1 MGGWGEWT
9 SIIVPGVT
17 MFATIVLA
25 WFTFVLAR
33 ATRQLARASEEPRVT
48 ATIQPNLW
56 SMMHCDFIV
65 ENSGNA
71 PAYDVVVAITPEP
84 EQHQSRGNSEPP
96 LRNISVL
103 RPGQEMKSFL
113 SDFESVADE
122 EFKIEIT
129 WKRHPRQRK
138 NETISYIHR
147 LPKGIGRLGAWSPE
161 IQMAE
166 ALKHLREDWQQVAKG
181 QRKLK
186 VDGYDKADRENEWQT
201 IEQMRASRRKAR
213 DTAEESP

>member
-1 MGGWGEWT
+1 MDGWGEWT

-17 MFATIVLA
+17 MVAAIVLA

-48 ATIQPNLW
+48 ATTQPNLW

-65 ENSGNA
+65 ENSGDA

-84 EQHQSRGNSEPP
+84 QQDGARGNSEPP

-113 SDFESVADE
+113 SDFENVADE
-122 EFKIEIT
+122 EFKVEVT
-129 WKRHPRQRK
+129 WKRHPRERTR
-138 NETISYIHR
+138 ETISYIHR
-147 LPKGIGRLGAWSPE
+147 LPKGISRLGAWSPE
-161 IQMAE
+161 IQIAE

-186 VDGYDKADRENEWQT
+186 VDGYDKDDREEERQA
-201 IEQMRASRRKAR
+201 IEQIRARQQKAK
-213 DTAEESP
+213 DAAEDSP